1 MNVAVLISIW
11 IKWNNMPQVFG
22 ARINLWFQTQNLW
35 IICSLFLNAPPC
47 VLWGSLCPLSNS
59 YIEVLNLT
67 ALRLWPFIEIG
78 SLRENQVEVKSFD
91 GSQRSD
97 VEAETS
103 ILWPPDAKNWLIG
116 KDPDAGK
123 MEGRWR
129 RGQKRMRWLDSITN
143 SMDMGLDKLQELVM
157 DREAWHAAVH
167 EVAKSWTWLSDWTE
181 LNWIQYYWYPV
192 QRKNLHKE
200 RDMRR
205 GKTTWREM
213 EDGPSASHRE

>member
-11 IKWNNMPQVFG
+11 IKWNNMPKVFG
-22 ARINLWFQTQNLW
+22 ARINLWFQTQSLW

-91 GSQRSD
+91 GSQRTD

-116 KDPDAGK
+116 KDPDAEK
-123 MEGRWR
+123 DW
-129 RGQKRMRWLDSITN
+129 S
-143 SMDMGLDKLQELVM
+143 QE
-157 DREAWHAAVH
+157 
-167 EVAKSWTWLSDWTE
+167 K
-181 LNWIQYYWYPV
+181 
-192 QRKNLHKE
+192 
-200 RDMRR
+200 
-205 GKTTWREM
+205 GKTEDEM
-213 EDGPSASHRE
+213 VGWHHWLNGHAFEQIWGCDEGPGSLACCNPWGCKQSDMT